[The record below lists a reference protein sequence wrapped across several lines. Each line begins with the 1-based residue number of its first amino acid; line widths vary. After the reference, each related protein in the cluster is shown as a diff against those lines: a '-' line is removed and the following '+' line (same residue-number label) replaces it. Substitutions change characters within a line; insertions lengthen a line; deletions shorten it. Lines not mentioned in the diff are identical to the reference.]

1 MSDERVNVSKVLL
14 DNLSDS
20 VQALTGTAENM
31 SIQEMSN
38 AVSAK
43 ANESFELIETI
54 VLTEEV
60 SAVERTKEP
69 NGTDYNFKEL
79 YVDMQFPDFDKM
91 ESNVELK
98 ALNIRGLFQN
108 DILASY
114 SGYPY
119 IVSMLIDKSKV
130 INRTKHTPLMHCH
143 LSLRNGLYKHSCSY
157 GYGGEYS
164 SRAGFISSD
173 MAILPNKSINGI
185 HIGCNTN
192 FPVAA
197 TPTIKIYGI
206 RA

>member
-1 MSDERVNVSKVLL
+1 MSNERVNVSKGLL
-14 DNLSDS
+14 DDLSDS

-60 SAVERTKEP
+60 SVVERTKEP

-79 YVDMQFPDFDKM
+79 YVELTFPNRTKL
-91 ESNVELK
+91 EKTVPIY
-98 ALNIRGLFQN
+98 ALNIAPFLKGSIYYGAR
-108 DILASY
+108 
-114 SGYPY
+114 PY
-119 IVSMLIDKSKV
+119 IMRMDVGISPPVSHIANARFYL
-130 INRTKHTPLMHCH
+130 RF
-143 LSLRNGLYKHSCSY
+143 RNGMLRTSCTY
-157 GYGGEYS
+157 GNTGEYS
-164 SRAGFISSD
+164 NRGGFIDSNMD
-173 MAILPNKSINGI
+173 ILSKKSINGF
-185 HIGCNTN
+185 HIGIDKSV

>member
-1 MSDERVNVSKVLL
+1 MSDERVSVSKGLL
-14 DNLSDS
+14 DDLSDS

-54 VLTEEV
+54 VLTKEV
-60 SAVERTKEP
+60 SVVERTKEP

-79 YVDMQFPDFDKM
+79 YIDMQFPDFAKM
-91 ESNVELK
+91 KSDVHLY

-108 DILASY
+108 NLVASY
-114 SGYPY
+114 QAYSYITDMLVSKNKVSGHIP
-119 IVSMLIDKSKV
+119 SMF
-130 INRTKHTPLMHCH
+130 CH
-143 LSLRNGLYKHSCSY
+143 LKLRNGLYKQSCTY
-157 GYGGEYS
+157 GNAGEYS
-164 SRAGFISSD
+164 SRGGFINSD
-173 MAILPNKSINGI
+173 MAILSNKSITGFRIGI
-185 HIGCNTN
+185 DKSV